1 MACLINLGGIH
12 LNKNNITKSILAIL
26 VVIGILAITGLYYW
40 LIFSQ
45 AKDFTFI
52 VIIIMTAIISAA
64 LVLLVYNLM
73 LKMKPKDKDVEVKN
87 QKIKEPKQ
95 KKPEIKDSESEEDEL
110 GYVDLYS
117 LSNTESPKVADTKNK
132 KTNDSTNVNTV

>member
-1 MACLINLGGIH
+1 MACLINLGGIS

-52 VIIIMTAIISAA
+52 IIIMMTAIISAT
-64 LVLLVYNLM
+64 LVLFVYNLM
-73 LKMKPKDKDVEVKN
+73 LKMKPKNKDEEVKN
-87 QKIKEPKQ
+87 PKIKEA
-95 KKPEIKDSESEEDEL
+95 ESEEDEN
-110 GYVDLYS
+110 GYVDLYT
-117 LSNTESPKVADTKNK
+117 LSNTESPKVADTKK
-132 KTNDSTNVNTV
+132 QKTNDSTNVNTL

>member
-1 MACLINLGGIH
+1 MACLINLGGIS

-52 VIIIMTAIISAA
+52 IIIMMTAIISAT
-64 LVLLVYNLM
+64 LVLFVYNLM
-73 LKMKPKDKDVEVKN
+73 LKMKPKNKDEEVKKS
-87 QKIKEPKQ
+87 KIKETKI
-95 KKPEIKDSESEEDEL
+95 KKPEIKEAESEEDEND
-110 GYVDLYS
+110 YVDLYS
-117 LSNTESPKVADTKNK
+117 LSNTESPKIADTKNK
-132 KTNDSTNVNTV
+132 KTNDSTNVKTV